1 MMEFVI
7 ELPDGLEVGKEWR
20 GRIREGT
27 RKSQSLLA
35 QVREECGKKGNGGNG
50 ENVNAFFS
58 WGNIKKKLGKIQTDP
73 KIIEEIAQ
81 EIFKHGFALVRYSIE
96 KEYLV
101 VSLEG
106 VK

>member
-1 MMEFVI
+1 MLEFII

-20 GRIREGT
+20 GKIREGT
-27 RKSQSLLA
+27 RKSQSLLT
-35 QVREECGKKGNGGNG
+35 QTIEECGKKGNGGNG
-50 ENVNAFFS
+50 KNADAFLS
-58 WGNIKKKLGKIQTDP
+58 LGNIKKKLGKIQTDS
-73 KIIEEIAQ
+73 KIIEEIGQ